1 MDEVILKLSTLCQ
14 FKGDTAA
21 TRLTLPSLRWIGS
34 STSQLDIQNSM
45 ASVPHPS
52 MDRVIAFSVF
62 PTLLGPVLVV
72 TPTLSAL
79 PEHTHRRGVTIFTQ
93 HDHQGRP
100 VDVHSA
106 TININGVAIQTLR
119 RGVEPG

>member
-1 MDEVILKLSTLCQ
+1 MVNRINYSADIPISDQFMQPVKSPEYLVSISASAIEMDEVDLN
-14 FKGDTAA
+14 F
-21 TRLTLPSLRWIGS
+21 
-34 STSQLDIQNSM
+34 
-45 ASVPHPS
+45 
-52 MDRVIAFSVF
+52 
-62 PTLLGPVLVV
+62 
-72 TPTLSAL
+72 SAL